1 MRVRIPA
8 IAAAVVLVYL
18 AVEHWQELPA
28 LPDPT
33 AMILSMRNQVP
44 TYRFTLAT
52 DPEPAVSGEPIRL
65 RVQVVDTDGKPADGL
80 TVEAD
85 VSLTGLNGSKHVAFR
100 RKGNGAYEGKLEVD
114 TTGTWN
120 VDLTATKNGKSSRQ
134 RLDIDVGPRIETNS
148 SDDDDDN

>member
-1 MRVRIPA
+1 MRARIPA

-18 AVEHWQELPA
+18 AVVHWQELPA

-33 AMILSMRNQVP
+33 TMILSMRNQVP

-52 DPEPAVSGEPIRL
+52 DPEPAISDEPMRL
-65 RVQVVDTDGKPADGL
+65 RVHVVDTNGKPADGL

-85 VSLTGLNGSKHVAFR
+85 ASLTGLNGSKHVAFR
-100 RKGNGAYEGKLEVD
+100 RKGNGAYEGELEVD

-120 VDLTATKNGKSSRQ
+120 VDLTATKNGRSSRQ
-134 RLDIDVGPRIETNS
+134 RLNLDVGARIEQNS
-148 SDDDDDN
+148 PDDDDDN